1 MIVWLA
7 SYPKSGNTLLRSLL
21 SSYFFSNDGDFKFN
35 HLYKISQFPA
45 VHHFTS
51 LGINIAD
58 ENEVFKNFINAQN
71 FINKQNKSLK
81 FFKTHSALCKMN
93 DCNFTDLKNTLGVI
107 YIVRDPRN
115 VVTSY
120 AHHYNLNINE
130 ATDALLDKSS
140 FLVKTEKNCK
150 AFMGS
155 WDFNYNSWKKFES
168 KKKYLLIKYEDLVN
182 KKRNTLL
189 KIFRFLE
196 SLGVSKFKIDMVKL
210 NKAIKSTEFDKMKDL
225 EKKEVFYEGVLDI
238 KTGKRKVFFNLG
250 PKNDWRR
257 ILDQKNKDKIEKFFK
272 NEMTELGYLKL

>member
-51 LGINIAD
+51 LGINVSD

-71 FINKQNKSLK
+71 LINKQNKSLK

-155 WDFNYNSWKKFES
+155 WDFNYNSWKKFEL

-182 KKRNTLL
+182 KKKNTLL

-196 SLGVSKFKIDMVKL
+196 SLGASKFKIDMVKL